1 MKNNVELEKGLKDN
15 SVGIIKLESDIT
27 RNSLDNLNLQGK
39 TIKGNIIINSTETG
53 TLDIEN
59 GTIEGNVTVNTP
71 NATVNN
77 KAIINGDAIIKD
89 VSGNTFNNLG
99 SVINIIIED
108 TNDSSLNN
116 QGKIIGKVKV
126 TKTATKP
133 LILKGT
139 IDCDVDV
146 ESKSSK
152 IKINKDAKIK
162 SLLIKNSEVSL
173 EVEGTIENLDISEK
187 SEQTEIKLNKDSKVE
202 AINAEEKLK
211 ISGEGMKNISQDKI
225 TGKASNELKEKVK
238 EIQENLNTKVDD
250 KTEKEK
256 QEQAE
261 KERQEKEKQEQAEK
275 ERQEK
280 EQKEQA
286 EKERQKKLADNQSVQ
301 KAKDNL
307 KLANL
312 DNVTSNINLPK
323 DINGV
328 LVTWKSNNTNVVDE
342 NGNVIRPAAVNGDTL
357 VTLTAT
363 LTKDEAKDTK
373 DFIVTVKAKDFTDE
387 ELVDTALNTLQIEG
401 KLDSVVDNLKLPTKD
416 DKNVVDIIWNSSNES
431 VISNTGVVK
440 RSDKDEN
447 ITLTATLKKGS
458 ITKTKKF
465 DIAVKA
471 KEKDIQEELKLI
483 ANSLEIADKD
493 NIEKDI
499 TLSTSLDGATITW
512 KSSNETVITNT
523 GEVLRPQIGNLD
535 EKVTLTATIT
545 KSGKSETKD
554 FTLTVKAKKQLI
566 ANNRKEFNEVLKR
579 AIIDCKPTVD
589 ISLPNY
595 TPNSKEYNFDDYQN
609 LLVEIGEMDFG
620 KPGVKGN
627 YENDG
632 KGWIMTVEFE
642 YRKDATEIKRQK
654 EATIKKAKEV
664 VSSVIKPGMTD
675 FEKELALHDY
685 IVRTADYNVEN
696 YNKGKTTL
704 EDHTAYGVLVDK
716 IGVCESYA
724 KAMNLL
730 LKEVG
735 IDCKYVTGFSKHN
748 GNKGGGHAW
757 NMVKLDGEWYNLDA
771 TWNDPVSDRNG
782 AQSVNQNA
790 SSQATVNH
798 TYFNVPDSIFNND
811 HIRGDY
817 EEKNYPKCTATK
829 YSYHNMDVD
838 EYTADGKLIEKVT
851 TKDELDAKILEA
863 LKNKETT
870 LSLRIKGFKMTQKE
884 LSEEFKAVAE
894 KNRVGGCSWSTS
906 APDDYHVNYTIEW

>member
-1 MKNNVELEKGLKDN
+1 MDQAKSYIFRIVRDSKETDNNKIVEDAKKKLELKDLTN
-15 SVGIIKLESDIT
+15 VTSDINLPLVGEGGTTITWESSNTSIIDSKGKIT
-27 RNSLDNLNLQGK
+27 RPTSGNKDEVVTLK
-39 TIKGNIIINSTETG
+39 ATITKDGVKSTKEFK
-53 TLDIEN
+53 
-59 GTIEGNVTVNTP
+59 VTV
-71 NATVNN
+71 
-77 KAIINGDAIIKD
+77 K
-89 VSGNTFNNLG
+89 
-99 SVINIIIED
+99 
-108 TNDSSLNN
+108 
-116 QGKIIGKVKV
+116 
-126 TKTATKP
+126 
-133 LILKGT
+133 
-139 IDCDVDV
+139 
-146 ESKSSK
+146 
-152 IKINKDAKIK
+152 
-162 SLLIKNSEVSL
+162 
-173 EVEGTIENLDISEK
+173 
-187 SEQTEIKLNKDSKVE
+187 
-202 AINAEEKLK
+202 AEEKV
-211 ISGEGMKNISQDKI
+211 
-225 TGKASNELKEKVK
+225 NESDKEKEQREK
-238 EIQENLNTKVDD
+238 K
-250 KTEKEK
+250 EKEK
-256 QEQAE
+256 Q
-261 KERQEKEKQEQAEK
+261 
-275 ERQEK
+275 
-280 EQKEQA
+280 EQA

-328 LVTWKSNNTNVVDE
+328 SVTWKSNNTNVVDE
-342 NGNVIRPAAVNGDTL
+342 KGSVTRPSATKGDTL

-387 ELVDTALNTLQIEG
+387 ELVDTALGNLQIEG

-416 DKNVVDIIWNSSNES
+416 DKNAVDITWNSSSES
-431 VISNTGVVK
+431 VVSSAGIVT
-440 RSDKDEN
+440 RTDKDEN

-458 ITKTKKF
+458 ITKTKEF
-465 DIAVKA
+465 NIVVKA
-471 KEKDIQEELKLI
+471 KEKDTQEDLKLI
-483 ANSLEIADKD
+483 ANSLEITNKD

-499 TLSTSLDGATITW
+499 NLQTSLDGATITW
-512 KSSNETVITNT
+512 KSNNETVITNT
-523 GEVLRPQIGNLD
+523 GKVSRPQIGKLD

-545 KSGKSETKD
+545 KDGKNETKD
-554 FTLTVKAKKQLI
+554 FTLTVKAEKQLV
-566 ANNRKEFNEVLKR
+566 ANNKQEFNQILKQ
-579 AIIDCKPTVD
+579 AIIDCEPTVD
-589 ISLPNY
+589 ISLPNLDPANNIY
-595 TPNSKEYNFDDYQN
+595 KFDDYQN

-685 IVRTADYNVEN
+685 IVKTADYNVEN
-696 YNKGKTTL
+696 YNNKATTL
-704 EDHTAYGVLVDK
+704 EDHTAYGVLVDR

-748 GNKGGGHAW
+748 GVKGGGHAW

-782 AQSVNQNA
+782 AESVNKDNT
-790 SSQATVNH
+790 SPATVNH
-798 TYFNVPDSIFNND
+798 TYFNLPDDIFNND
-811 HIRGDY
+811 HIRGDF

-894 KNRVGGCSWSTS
+894 KNRVGGFKWLTS